1 MDEKKLELKR
11 RFAGE
16 KKPSMKRRSSMHD
29 YHAQR
34 FYMITL
40 AVRDRCPV
48 LGRLVY
54 GVSAHEDAHIELSEM
69 GQAVADEWAGISHYY
84 PQVGVIAGQ
93 VMPVH
98 FHGILYVREDVPFH
112 LGQVIKGFKLG
123 CNRKLKLI
131 LGEAAMESPL
141 AREGGVPHGREGS
154 DVLRSF
160 AAILSQPKG
169 GFGLWEEGYNDL
181 ILHNYSTLNKWKAYI
196 QDNPRRLAIRRLHPD
211 FFKVRFGLTIAGQ
224 EYAAIGNRF
233 LLEQPE
239 LVQVQLSRH
248 LYDNEIEQQK
258 QQLLEKARK
267 GAVLVS
273 PAISK
278 GEQLVMRAAL
288 DEHLPLIFLTAWG
301 FNQFSKPG
309 HQYFQACAEGRLLL
323 LAPWEHQNERILLTR
338 DMCMALNGMVESI
351 CKR

>member
-1 MDEKKLELKR
+1 
-11 RFAGE
+11 
-16 KKPSMKRRSSMHD
+16 
-29 YHAQR
+29 
-34 FYMITL
+34 
-40 AVRDRCPV
+40 
-48 LGRLVY
+48 
-54 GVSAHEDAHIELSEM
+54 
-69 GQAVADEWAGISHYY
+69 
-84 PQVGVIAGQ
+84 
-93 VMPVH
+93 
-98 FHGILYVREDVPFH
+98 
-112 LGQVIKGFKLG
+112 
-123 CNRKLKLI
+123 
-131 LGEAAMESPL
+131 MESPL
-141 AREGGVPHGREGS
+141 AREGGVPLGREGS
-154 DVLRSF
+154 DVLLSF

-267 GAVLVS
+267 GTVLVS

-288 DEHLPLIFLTAWG
+288 DEHLPLI
-301 FNQFSKPG
+301 
-309 HQYFQACAEGRLLL
+309 
-323 LAPWEHQNERILLTR
+323 
-338 DMCMALNGMVESI
+338 SI

>member
-1 MDEKKLELKR
+1 MDEKQIQLKR
-11 RFAGE
+11 RFADE
-16 KKPSMKRRSSMHD
+16 KKTSMKRRSSMHD
-29 YHAQR
+29 YHTQR

-40 AVRDRCPV
+40 AVRGRCPV
-48 LGRLVY
+48 LGRLVH
-54 GVSAHEDAHIELSEM
+54 GTSACDDARIELSKM
-69 GQAVADEWAGISHYY
+69 GQVVADEWAGISHYY

-93 VMPVH
+93 VMPDH

-123 CNRKLKLI
+123 CNKKLKLI

-141 AREGGVPHGREGS
+141 AGEGS
-154 DVLRSF
+154 DSLRSF
-160 AAILSQPKG
+160 AAILSQSKG
-169 GFGLWEEGYNDL
+169 GYSLWEDGYNDL

-211 FFKVRFGLTIAGQ
+211 YFKVRFGLTIAGQ

-248 LYDNEIEQQK
+248 LYDSEIGQRK
-258 QQLLEKARK
+258 QQLLQKARK

-301 FNQFSKPG
+301 FNEFSKPG
-309 HQYFQACAEGRLLL
+309 HQFFEACAEGRLLL
-323 LAPWEHQNERILLTR
+323 LAPWAHQNERIPLTR
-338 DMCMALNGMVESI
+338 EMCMTLNGMVEQI
-351 CKR
+351 VHCQR

>member
-1 MDEKKLELKR
+1 MDEKQQELKR

-48 LGRLVY
+48 LGRLVH
-54 GVSAHEDAHIELSEM
+54 GTSACDDARIELSKM
-69 GQAVADEWAGISHYY
+69 GQVVADEWAGISHYY

-93 VMPVH
+93 VMPDH
-98 FHGILYVREDVPFH
+98 FHGILYVRENVPFH

-123 CNRKLKLI
+123 CNRKLRLLLEKT
-131 LGEAAMESPL
+131 AMESPL
-141 AREGGVPHGREGS
+141 AGEGS
-154 DVLRSF
+154 DSLRSF
-160 AAILSQPKG
+160 AAILSQSKG
-169 GFGLWEEGYNDL
+169 CYSLWEDGYNDL

-211 FFKVRFGLTIAGQ
+211 YFKVRFGLTIAGQ

-248 LYDNEIEQQK
+248 LYDSEIGQRK
-258 QQLLEKARK
+258 QQLLQKARK

-301 FNQFSKPG
+301 FNEFSKPG
-309 HQYFQACAEGRLLL
+309 HQFFEACAEGRLLL
-323 LAPWEHQNERILLTR
+323 LAPWAHQNERIPLTR
-338 DMCMALNGMVESI
+338 EMCMTLNGMVEQI
-351 CKR
+351 VHCQR